1 MNVKPLKNLRALATY
16 KPSKIQIELFLSLI
30 LSPGLKASALL
41 VIALKKQ
48 IQSQTYSELIISD

>member
-1 MNVKPLKNLRALATY
+1 MNVKPYKNSQALETLEPR
-16 KPSKIQIELFLSLI
+16 KFQIELFLSLI
-30 LSPGLKASALL
+30 LTTGLKASALV